1 MNKRPRAILFFK
13 LEQTR
18 LTVQTITALIGVLA
32 WPVVALA
39 ALFALRR
46 EITALFGRV
55 REIEGAGAKLTLDP
69 NKVEQII
76 EQGRK
81 DNSPLAAVAK
91 RIVQS
96 AVVLEKR
103 EARILRALLD
113 DDGRAIY
120 SYQTDYYRPFLE
132 SLIAK
137 GYVRKFEKGFAL
149 TPEGKRVTREYL
161 ERVLREFETPI
172 RRDGADDAP
181 S

>member
-1 MNKRPRAILFFK
+1 MTIQA
-13 LEQTR
+13 
-18 LTVQTITALIGVLA
+18 ITALIGVLA

-39 ALFALRR
+39 VLVLLRR

-55 REIEGAGAKLTLDP
+55 REIEGAGGLRVSLDP

-81 DNSPLAAVAK
+81 DNSPLATVAK

-96 AVVLEKR
+96 ALVLDKR

-132 SLIAK
+132 SLMAK
-137 GYVRKFEKGFAL
+137 GYVRKFDKGYAL
-149 TPEGKRVTREYL
+149 TQEGQRVTKEYL
-161 ERVLREFETPI
+161 DRVLEGFETPV
-172 RRDGADDAP
+172 RREGAVDGA
-181 S
+181 